1 VPRLWSSTIDQ
12 HRHEVRSAVLD
23 AAAEL
28 AARNGV
34 LAVTM
39 TQIAETVG
47 IGRATL
53 YKYYPD
59 VAAIYADWHD
69 QQVTRHVEHIRREIA
84 AVRSPKKRLV
94 KALET
99 HVERL
104 HEQHRSELAQLHLSV
119 FESTNGASAHTAN
132 TKLVELLEELIA
144 ELVVKNQPSDR
155 TAHELAL
162 FANHALGAANELTTQ
177 QARRRLVHTI
187 ATAIDNTHT

>member
-1 VPRLWSSTIDQ
+1 MPRLWSSTIDQ

-39 TQIAETVG
+39 TQIAETAG

-69 QQVTRHVEHIRREIA
+69 QQVTQHVEHIRNEIVA
-84 AVRSPKKRLV
+84 LRAPNKRLI

-119 FESTNGASAHTAN
+119 FESTNGASAHKAN
-132 TKLVELLEELIA
+132 AKLLELLEELIT
-144 ELVVKNQPSDR
+144 ELVSKNHPSNA

-162 FANHALGAANELTTQ
+162 FANHALGAANELPTE
-177 QARRRLVHTI
+177 QARRRLVQTVV
-187 ATAIDNTHT
+187 TAIASNQT